1 MKHRS
6 IFLLIFMLASGS
18 WLVAQHAVWWSGS
31 PPPGNTARDH
41 SVSYGNGFAWQV
53 ALGTA
58 DSEDVGHD
66 AIAVSSGGYLVVGS
80 SFFYDGY
87 TVTHTNLVLYRLNE
101 EGDLMWEKG
110 YTLDNYKVMNEFK
123 VVEKPNGGF
132 LVAGKLSYGGV
143 GVPRRCI
150 LLDFDANGDTLSTR
164 KWTFADMAT
173 DDFKLIKSPFDE
185 SYFISYQRNYS
196 GTYLT
201 DIVKLDYDLDTISI
215 FVLPNYNFV
224 PKPFGF
230 IYRGGRFDN
239 VYYYYA
245 INFQGEVIDSFPDP
259 HGVYNPSTHN
269 PYAIQS
275 LRNGRNVFF
284 RTVTTSPRVFQMATT
299 TDDGEVLN
307 VNPDCFNG
315 DDIWWYNDAG
325 GWNYS
330 PHEFSD
336 RSICMPYNFYF
347 DWNDNYSIGLVKI
360 NSQGQLLGD
369 TAMSRSAGSM
379 MLVKVLEGADGR
391 PVVFGTGENGPLGGP
406 LTGDDIFIA
415 KIESWNPVGVPKVN
429 PTDTQPLRIYP
440 NPIGHTVTVELPQ
453 GIAGKLTVTTL
464 TGTVVLSHRVGNSHS
479 FSLNTAGWP
488 RGQLL
493 VSLHTPGGVYTTKLI
508 KNL

>member
-1 MKHRS
+1 
-6 IFLLIFMLASGS
+6 MLASGS

-101 EGDLMWEKG
+101 EGDLQWEKS
-110 YTLDNYKVMNEFK
+110 YAIENYKGYGSPYII
-123 VVEKPNGGF
+123 EKPDGGF
-132 LVAGKLSYGGV
+132 IISAYMGSGSSL
-143 GVPRRCI
+143 PRFI
-150 LLDFDANGDTLSTR
+150 LFNTDSHGDTISTISWR
-164 KWTFADMAT
+164 FEDYQFGGLELKM
-173 DDFKLIKSPFDE
+173 SSFDE
-185 SYFISYQRNYS
+185 SFYVSYRLYPSNSHKTEIYKM
-196 GTYLT
+196 GFN
-201 DIVKLDYDLDTISI
+201 LDTLAYTEIHNLS
-215 FVLPNYNFV
+215 FPEYV
-224 PKPFGF
+224 PKPFGY
-230 IYRGGRFDN
+230 IHRGGRFDN
-239 VYYYYA
+239 VFYYYA
-245 INFQGEVIDSFPDP
+245 INFQGEVLDSFPDP

-440 NPIGHTVTVELPQ
+440 NPTNDTVEVTIP
-453 GIAGKLTVTTL
+453 AGATKGTL
-464 TGTVVLSHRVGNSHS
+464 SVATPSGHIVHSQAVMANGEITLSAARWPTG
-479 FSLNTAGWP
+479 
-488 RGQLL
+488 LL
-493 VSLHTPGGVYTTKLI
+493 IVSLTTPDRVFTTKLI
-508 KNL
+508 KN